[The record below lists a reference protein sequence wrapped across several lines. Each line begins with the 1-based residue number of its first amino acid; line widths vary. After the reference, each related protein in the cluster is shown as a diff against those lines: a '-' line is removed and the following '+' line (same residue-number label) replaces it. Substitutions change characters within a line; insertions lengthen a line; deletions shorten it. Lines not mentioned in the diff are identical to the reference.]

1 MTDGDDIMDQVG
13 AGGRNGLFIVGIIV
27 YDRRYKM

>member
-27 YDRRYKM
+27 YDEYKI